1 MREDFA
7 QIFTKTFDL
16 VADMLS
22 RVEILPHPRGVAR
35 PDPTALLVRLSKGLT
50 TVNDNHL
57 IDPTQ
62 PAPATVL
69 LCETQPLTVE
79 GVRSVLGTTSDLRV
93 TGVCETLALCREISR
108 RQRPDVVVIDKALG
122 MQAVMDWIQ
131 DLRLAEQDIDRL
143 LSSNPTYTSTDL
155 QNSPPIASH
164 SRPLPRAVVWGVS
177 MTEAEALRFLQAGAK
192 GILRKST
199 SPSNMLSC
207 IRTVVGGKN
216 WMEDSVFRDPP
227 RHDRHPRS
235 ALTPRETQVME
246 LVEHGLKNREIAREL
261 GIRPGTVKIHLKHIF
276 EKTGVHGRYGLALT
290 GLRQKGIL
298 TVESRSQPAMAR

>member
-1 MREDFA
+1 M
-7 QIFTKTFDL
+7 
-16 VADMLS
+16 
-22 RVEILPHPRGVAR
+22 
-35 PDPTALLVRLSKGLT
+35 
-50 TVNDNHL
+50 NDNNL
-57 IDPTQ
+57 INLTRSNPATGA
-62 PAPATVL
+62 PATGAPATVL

-79 GVRSVLGTTSDLRV
+79 GVRSILGTTSDLRV

-143 LSSNPTYTSTDL
+143 LTSNSTYTSTGL
-155 QNSPPIASH
+155 QNSAPIASPPIASH
-164 SRPLPRAVVWGVS
+164 TRPLPRAVVWGVS

-192 GILRKST
+192 GILRKTT

-207 IRTVVGGKN
+207 FRTVVGGKN
-216 WMEDSVFRDPP
+216 WMEDSVFRDQP
-227 RHDRHPRS
+227 RQDRHPRS

-246 LVEHGLKNREIAREL
+246 LVEHGLKNREIARDL

-276 EKTGVHGRYGLALT
+276 EKTGVRGRYGLALT
-290 GLRQKGIL
+290 GLRQKGVL
-298 TVESRSQPAMAR
+298 TVDSQFQAAMSL